1 MCDLILI
8 LEMGVLSVVT
18 VEFNTNQSNIVEC
31 LIHTSKNLDSTG
43 EDSNV
48 GVPIHVVL
56 YIHVWWV

>member
-1 MCDLILI
+1 
-8 LEMGVLSVVT
+8 MGVLSVVT